1 MIMKGKNKKGF
12 TMVETLVSIGMFG
25 FISIALINI
34 FVSAV
39 KSQSRILQNQ
49 ELMEQSSYA
58 LEYMGKIIRM
68 AKKDAAGN
76 CTGTVDANY
85 GVGADSIAFLA
96 YDTNAEEY
104 RCRQFLLESN
114 VIEEKKSTDESSANL
129 GTAVAITSS
138 KVKVNGLTLAVT
150 GDGSDTIQP
159 KVTIMIKMQS
169 NVSVA
174 DAPSITIQTSVS
186 QRQLDIN

>member
-1 MIMKGKNKKGF
+1 MRDKNKKGF

-34 FVSAV
+34 FVSAI

-68 AKKDAAGN
+68 AKKDVAGG
-76 CTGTVDANY
+76 CTGTANANY
-85 GVGADSIAFLA
+85 GVGANSIAFLA
-96 YDTNAEEY
+96 YDTNAGEY
-104 RCRQFLLESN
+104 RCRQFLLESDA
-114 VIEEKKSTDESSANL
+114 IEEKKSTDESSGNF
-129 GTAVAITSS
+129 GTALAITSS
-138 KVKVNGLTLAVT
+138 KVKVNDLTLAVT
-150 GDGSDTIQP
+150 GDGVDTIQP
-159 KVTIMIKMQS
+159 KTTIMIKMQS
-169 NVSVA
+169 NISTA
-174 DAPSITIQTSVS
+174 EAPNITIQTSVS

>member
-1 MIMKGKNKKGF
+1 MKGKNKKGF

-34 FVSAV
+34 FVAAI

-58 LEYMGKIIRM
+58 LEYMGKIVRM
-68 AKKDAAGN
+68 AKKDVAGN
-76 CTGTVDANY
+76 CTGTANRNY
-85 GVGADSIAFLA
+85 GIGSDSINFLA
-96 YDTNAEEY
+96 YDSNDETY
-104 RCRQFLLESN
+104 KCRQFLLESN
-114 VIEEKKSTDESSANL
+114 VIKEKKSTDGSSSNL
-129 GTAVAITSS
+129 GTAVPITSS

-159 KVTIMIKMQS
+159 KITVMIKMQS
-169 NVSVA
+169 NISVA
-174 DAPSITIQTSVS
+174 DAPNITIQTSIS
-186 QRQLDIN
+186 QRQLDITI